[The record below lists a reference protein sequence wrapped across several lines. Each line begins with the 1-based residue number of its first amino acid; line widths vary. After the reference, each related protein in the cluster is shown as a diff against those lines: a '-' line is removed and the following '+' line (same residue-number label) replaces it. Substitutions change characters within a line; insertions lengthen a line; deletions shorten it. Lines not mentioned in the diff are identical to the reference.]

1 MNKLIL
7 VLALLISG
15 CVSNPAK
22 DPFVNS
28 PVRIDARAFELC
40 KDLVFL
46 NQNPTYEDLI
56 SNTIN
61 IAEAYLDCRRKQELS
76 VKLLKQFSGKEQ

>member
-1 MNKLIL
+1 MNKYLL
-7 VLALLISG
+7 VLAMLLSG
-15 CVSNPAK
+15 CVTTPTK
-22 DPFVNS
+22 EPFVIS

-61 IAEAYLDCRRKQELS
+61 LAEAYLDCRRKQELS